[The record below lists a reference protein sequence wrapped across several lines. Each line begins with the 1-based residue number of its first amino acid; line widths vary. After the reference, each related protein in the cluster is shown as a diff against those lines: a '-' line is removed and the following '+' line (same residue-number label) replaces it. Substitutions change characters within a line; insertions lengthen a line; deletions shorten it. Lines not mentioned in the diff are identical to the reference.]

1 MFLWGQILAKFRQIS
16 TSMLLVNLFTIN
28 EDVLAYRTFIT
39 ITDKSQHVKILI
51 QILVLTN
58 SEL

>member
-16 TSMLLVNLFTIN
+16 TAMLLVNLFTIN

>member
-1 MFLWGQILAKFRQIS
+1 MFLWGQILAKFRQIL